1 MLILLPTSRNTWVKC
16 RKNCKNRWFLGS
28 FAHYNDC
35 KDTNLTAIQAESEI
49 KFQTS
54 WEKHNKHTLSYS
66 IDSIPKC
73 RGPKPLWL
81 SAFASGA
88 NANLEQLASS
98 LH

>member
-35 KDTNLTAIQAESEI
+35 KDTNLTAIQAESDI
-49 KFQTS
+49 NFQTS
-54 WEKHNKHTLSYS
+54 WEKHNKHNLSYS

-73 RGPKPLWL
+73 RGPKPLCDGFQFY
-81 SAFASGA
+81 SAF
-88 NANLEQLASS
+88 
-98 LH
+98 